1 MTVIVKNLQGVGMI
15 NLIFGCAG
23 SGKTSRILQ
32 EIKNSIS
39 QCKRTYLL
47 VPEQQVFTAESMLAE
62 LHDSAGLYFEVISF
76 SRLCEL
82 VFGQFGGISYT
93 SVTGGMRN
101 LIMWKSIRQVSPI
114 LSNYSGT
121 IPDASLAGLMLATAD
136 ELRANSISEKDIEAA
151 IERTKKNDIRD
162 KLSDINAVI
171 SAYNANLKSAL
182 GEGAVAAE
190 NKLERL
196 YDCLCD
202 NNFFKGAD
210 VFVDSFT
217 DFTGIQH
224 KILEQIMKQADN
236 MYISVY
242 SRERGY
248 HASHNKSIVEA
259 IKKLTRAARDSGR
272 DFGDITLGGN
282 VRTHSPQLKLLE
294 KHLWDFT
301 AQKDTLPEIPEELSH
316 DIEMIE
322 CENEYEETEC
332 AALKILEA
340 RQNRMK
346 YSDIAVIMRNPE
358 ERSGIINAVFS
369 KYNIPYFISEKT
381 QITSTPAARF
391 ILSSL
396 RCVARNYRLNDV
408 LTLLKTGLC
417 GIDDKDADMF
427 EEYCLAWNIQGDIF
441 TSSVWNMNPS
451 GYVKMRSQRDLDILE
466 AANKV
471 RAALISPLEELKVK
485 MKAAGGDAAELCRAL
500 YSYMEHHKLSARL
513 CDLAELELELGNVK
527 DAGEILR
534 VYDLLVST
542 LSEICY
548 ALSDHTLT
556 PDDLMTAIEIML
568 SGTEIAS
575 VPSMSECVTIGS
587 AATLRVE
594 GIKLGIVM
602 GLCEGVF
609 PSVPKDAG
617 LLSESD
623 KEAITDET
631 ITFKA
636 RREKLMSDELFYVYR
651 AMTTPSEKLIATTY
665 SSSISGGSVTPST
678 PWRRLITLF
687 DIPVEK
693 FNGKAVRALSEHQIN
708 LAETEALE
716 QHKREYFGEN
726 LTVEDTIP
734 SEKLQSILGNTLYLS
749 KTKIQNFV
757 KCPMLYWSK
766 HMLDLRPRDI
776 AQVSAAE
783 SGTLIHYV
791 LENLFREIRLYDG
804 SLPTNT
810 SSQILSLTNKWVD
823 QYITETKCPKTPA
836 TMFAFSKLRNMAYL
850 MANNVSEE
858 FSMSDFKMFSFEQK
872 ISNFGENTLK
882 PFEITLNS
890 IKNTPT
896 VYLGGEA
903 DRVDTYTK
911 DGITYVRV
919 IDYKTGKVSFNE
931 ENVISG
937 ADLQL
942 PAYLFAIASEKNK
955 AAFGDSH
962 TILPGASLYLSAV
975 ESAGD
980 ISIARSGM
988 IYNGEDFLAAT
999 NKNLDY
1005 NYISTAAA
1013 NAAQKDE
1020 LDSCSELYS
1029 EEKISEMKDI
1039 LTGTVENT
1047 ANQIFSGVAKRTPS
1061 AQSCKYCPIR
1071 QSCPVA
1077 VKSKY

>member
-1 MTVIVKNLQGVGMI
+1 MI

-23 SGKTSRILQ
+23 SGKTSRIMQ

-39 QCKRTYLL
+39 QNKRTYLL
-47 VPEQQVFTAESMLAE
+47 VPEQQVFTAESMLAD
-62 LHDSAGLYFEVISF
+62 LPDSAGLYFEVISF

-82 VFGQFGGISYT
+82 VFSKFGGISYT
-93 SVTGGMRN
+93 SVTDGMRN
-101 LIMWKSIRQVSPI
+101 LMMWKSIRELSPF
-114 LSNYSGT
+114 LSNYT
-121 IPDASLAGLMLATAD
+121 QTLPDASLASLMLATAD
-136 ELRANSISEKDIEAA
+136 ELRANSISTKDIESA
-151 IERTKKNDIRD
+151 IEGAEQSDVKD
-162 KLSDINAVI
+162 KLSDINVVI
-171 SAYNANLKSAL
+171 SAFNANLESSL

-196 YDCLCD
+196 YDCLFQH
-202 NNFFKGAD
+202 NFFDGAN

-224 KILEQIMKQADN
+224 KILEEIMKQADN

-242 SRERGY
+242 SKERGY
-248 HASHNKSIVEA
+248 HAPHNSSITET
-259 IKKLTRAARDSGR
+259 IKKLTRAARESGR
-272 DFGDITLGGN
+272 DFGDIILGGN

-301 AQKDTLPEIPEELSH
+301 AKKETLPEIPDELSH
-316 DIEMIE
+316 DIEMIA

-340 RQNRMK
+340 RKNGIG
-346 YSDIAVIMRNPE
+346 YSDIAVILRNPE
-358 ERSGIINAVFS
+358 DRSGIINAVFS

-391 ILSSL
+391 MLSSL
-396 RCVARNYRLNDV
+396 RCIARNYRLNDV

-427 EEYCLAWNIQGDIF
+427 EEYCLTWNIQGKTF
-441 TSSVWNMNPS
+441 TADVWNMNPS
-451 GYVKMRSQRDLDILE
+451 GYVANQSKRDTDILE

-471 RAALISPLEELKVK
+471 RKALISPLEELKIK
-485 MKAAGGDAAELCRAL
+485 MRVAGGNATELCRAL
-500 YSYMEHHKLSARL
+500 YSYMGHHGLSERL

-534 VYDLLVST
+534 VYDILVST
-542 LSEICY
+542 LSQICY
-548 ALSDHTLT
+548 ALGNEKLTSDE
-556 PDDLMTAIEIML
+556 LMTAIEIML
-568 SGTEIAS
+568 SSTDIAS

-602 GLCEGVF
+602 GLCEGSF
-609 PSVPKDAG
+609 PSIPKDAG
-617 LLSESD
+617 LLCESD
-623 KEAITDET
+623 KEILSEMG
-631 ITFKA
+631 INFKA
-636 RREKLMSDELFYVYR
+636 RRQRLMSDELFYVYR
-651 AMTTPSEKLIATTY
+651 AMTTPSEKLIVTTY
-665 SSSISGGSVTPST
+665 SSSISGGSGSPST

-687 DIPVEK
+687 GLPVET
-693 FNGKAVRALSEHQIN
+693 FNGKAVKALSEYQSELEETLELEERKKAFLGDN
-708 LAETEALE
+708 LQLE
-716 QHKREYFGEN
+716 
-726 LTVEDTIP
+726 DAIP
-734 SEKLQSILGNTLYLS
+734 ADKLQSILGNTLYLS

-766 HMLDLRPRDI
+766 HMLDLRPRET
-776 AQVSAAE
+776 AAVSAAE

-791 LENLFREIRLYDG
+791 LENLFREIRLSDG
-804 SLPTNT
+804 SLLPQT
-810 SSQILSLTNKWVD
+810 SSQILSLTDKWVD
-823 QYITETKCPKTPA
+823 RYVELTNCPKTPA
-836 TMFAFSKLRNMAYL
+836 IMFAFSKLRNMAYL
-850 MANNVSEE
+850 MANNISEE
-858 FSMSDFKMFSFEQK
+858 FSMSDFKMFSFEQS
-872 ISNFGENTLK
+872 ISNYGAKSLK
-882 PFEITLNS
+882 PFEITLSS
-890 IKNTPT
+890 IENTPT
-896 VYLGGEA
+896 VYLGGNA

-919 IDYKTGKVSFNE
+919 IDYKTGTVSFKE

-942 PAYLFAIASEKNK
+942 PAYLFAVSSEKNK
-955 AAFGDSH
+955 AAFGNSQ
-962 TILPGASLYLSAV
+962 TVLPGASLYVSAV

-988 IYNGEDFLAAT
+988 IYNGEDFLLAS

-1005 NYISTAAA
+1005 SYISTAAA
-1013 NAAQKDE
+1013 NAAQKDKLE
-1020 LDSCSELYS
+1020 SCPELYS
-1029 EEKISEMKDI
+1029 EQKISEMKDI
-1039 LTGTVENT
+1039 LTQTIEHTG
-1047 ANQIFSGVAKRTPS
+1047 NQIFSGVATRTPS
-1061 AQSCKYCPIR
+1061 AESCKYCPVR

-1077 VKSKY
+1077 VKSKF

>member
-1 MTVIVKNLQGVGMI
+1 MI

-23 SGKTSRILQ
+23 SGKTSRIMQ

-39 QCKRTYLL
+39 KNKRTYLL
-47 VPEQQVFTAESMLAE
+47 VPEQQVFTAESMLAD
-62 LHDSAGLYFEVISF
+62 LPDGAGLYFEVISF
-76 SRLCEL
+76 SHLCEL
-82 VFGQFGGISYT
+82 VFGKFGGISYT
-93 SVTGGMRN
+93 SVSGGMRN
-101 LIMWKSIRQVSPI
+101 LIMWKSIREMSPI
-114 LSNYSGT
+114 LSNYSNT
-121 IPDASLAGLMLATAD
+121 LPDASLASLMLATAD
-136 ELRANSISEKDIEAA
+136 ELRANSISANQLEDA
-151 IERTKKNDIRD
+151 IENTEQSDVKD

-171 SAYNANLKSAL
+171 SAFNANLESSL
-182 GEGAVAAE
+182 GEGAIAAE

-196 YDCLCD
+196 YDCLC
-202 NNFFKGAD
+202 NHNFFEGAD

-224 KILEQIMKQADN
+224 KILEEMMKQADN
-236 MYISVY
+236 MHISVY
-242 SRERGY
+242 SKERGY
-248 HASHNKSIVEA
+248 HAPHNSSITET
-259 IKKLTRAARDSGR
+259 IKKLTRAARESGR
-272 DFGDITLGGN
+272 DFGDIILGGN

-301 AQKDTLPEIPEELSH
+301 AKKDTLPEIPENLSH
-316 DIEMIE
+316 DIEMVA
-322 CENEYEETEC
+322 CDNEYEETEC
-332 AALKILEA
+332 VALKILEA
-340 RQNRMK
+340 RKNGMK
-346 YSDIAVIMRNPE
+346 YSDIAVILRNPE

-417 GIDDKDADMF
+417 GIDDRDADMF
-427 EEYCLAWNIQGDIF
+427 EEYCLTWNIQGKIF
-441 TSSVWNMNPS
+441 TSDVWNMNPS
-451 GYVKMRSQRDLDILE
+451 GYVVDDSKRATDILE
-466 AANKV
+466 AANRV
-471 RAALISPLEELKVK
+471 RKALISPLEELKIK
-485 MKAAGGDAAELCRAL
+485 MRAAGGNATELCRAL
-500 YSYMEHHKLSARL
+500 YSYMEHHELSTRL

-534 VYDLLVST
+534 VYDVLVST

-548 ALSDHTLT
+548 ALGDDKLTSDE
-556 PDDLMTAIEIML
+556 LMTAIEIML

-609 PSVPKDAG
+609 PSIPKNAG
-617 LLSESD
+617 LLCESD
-623 KEAITDET
+623 KEILSELG

-636 RREKLMSDELFYVYR
+636 RRQRLMSDELFYVYR
-651 AMTTPSEKLIATTY
+651 AMTTPSEKLIVTTY

-678 PWRRLITLF
+678 PWRRLLTLF
-687 DIPVEK
+687 KLSVEK
-693 FNGKAVRALSEHQIN
+693 FNIKAVKALSKHQSE
-708 LAETEALE
+708 LDKAAELE
-716 QHKREYFGEN
+716 QHKKEYFGEG
-726 LTVEDTIP
+726 LPLKDTIP
-734 SEKLQSILGNTLYLS
+734 AEKLQSILGNTLYLS

-766 HMLDLRPRDI
+766 HMLELRPREI
-776 AQVSAAE
+776 AAVSAAE

-791 LENLFREIRLYDG
+791 LENLFREIRLADG
-804 SLPTNT
+804 SLPAQT
-810 SSQILSLTNKWVD
+810 SSQILSLTDKWVD
-823 QYITETKCPKTPA
+823 RYVELTKCPKTPA
-836 TMFAFSKLRNMAYL
+836 VMFAFSKLRNMAYL
-850 MANNVSEE
+850 MANNISDE
-858 FSMSDFKMFSFEQK
+858 FSMSEFKIFSFEQS
-872 ISNFGENTLK
+872 ISNYGSKSLK

-890 IKNTPT
+890 IENTPT
-896 VYLGGEA
+896 VYLGGNA

-911 DGITYVRV
+911 NGITYVRV
-919 IDYKTGKVSFNE
+919 IDYKTGTVSFNE
-931 ENVISG
+931 ENVVSG

-942 PAYLFAIASEKNK
+942 PAYLFAVASEKNK
-955 AAFGDSH
+955 AAFGDSQ
-962 TILPGASLYLSAV
+962 TVLPGASLYVSAV

-988 IYNGEDFLAAT
+988 IYSDKDFLVAS

-1013 NAAQKDE
+1013 NAAQKDKLE
-1020 LDSCSELYS
+1020 SCPELYS
-1029 EEKISEMKDI
+1029 EQKISEIKDI

-1047 ANQIFSGVAKRTPS
+1047 ANQIFSGVATRTPS
-1061 AQSCKYCPIR
+1061 AQSCKYCPVR

-1077 VKSKY
+1077 VKSKF